1 MILVYFQEKPLN
13 MTLIHVYAPTIN
25 AKEAQQLYEDQKD
38 LIELIPKKMS
48 FSSQGTR
55 MQKEEVKRYMQ

>member
-1 MILVYFQEKPLN
+1 

-48 FSSQGTR
+48 FSS
-55 MQKEEVKRYMQ
+55 